1 MSKYW
6 LLEKYCVLVFWLF
19 VIHSQCCHLDSLY
32 SWFSLYEYT
41 VAVFRHTPVECA
53 SDPITDGCEPPCGC
67 WELNSGPMWEQ
78 SVLLTSESSLQPPDF
93 LIFPELPGS
102 TWAHFIWYLCM
113 VDCLVPLPG
122 WLSGTSAWLID
133 FLFLF
138 SIQNEWWTSRG
149 DAMQWRRWVFICESA
164 REKDPTPFPIWPCS
178 LHTQAKS

>member
-53 SDPITDGCEPPCGC
+53 SDPITDCCDPPCGC

-78 SVLLTSESSLQPPDF
+78 SVLLTSESSLQSPDF

-102 TWAHFIWYLCM
+102 TWAHWGIIWSLCM
-113 VDCLVPLPG
+113 VDWLLVSLQHPKLMMNKQRRCLA
-122 WLSGTSAWLID
+122 SH
-133 FLFLF
+133 
-138 SIQNEWWTSRG
+138 N
-149 DAMQWRRWVFICESA
+149 AMEEV
-164 REKDPTPFPIWPCS
+164 S
-178 LHTQAKS
+178 LHLWVC